1 MPLTRLK
8 TSTLQD
14 GGITTA
20 KLADNAV
27 TIGKTNDL
35 FVNTE
40 ISGTEAARM
49 PVGTTAQRA
58 SAQGGD
64 IRFNS
69 TLNLMEYYTGSAWKV
84 VDSPPT
90 VSSVSPT
97 NFDAVNDTIT
107 VTGTSFAAGSSVTCV
122 GTNNALF
129 PCTTTFVSGTSL
141 TFVPSGALVA
151 NAGANDKYS
160 IRVTTASGLVSADLS
175 QALDFAPTPAFTSA
189 AGSLGIIHD
198 IDRGVSEFTVAATSA
213 DTNDTLA
220 FTVTAGS
227 LPSNMSMSTSGVISG
242 TPTQLS
248 AGGSTTS
255 TFTVTCTATGE
266 STTKTNTRQFTITVK
281 GLIEEVFKYSSNA
294 MQNWTAPADLTQATV
309 EMWAGGGGAYNN
321 SGGGTGTGGAGGYAL
336 STINIL
342 ATERGQAWKLVVP
355 KGGGLWAGGYGG
367 GGTGANGAGGGGG
380 ATFLLS
386 PLINLSADPFT
397 ATNYGGSPTSEPT
410 SEFVGKTMGTDVVMI
425 AGGGGGSFWYVNS
438 NRHAGMG
445 GGLTGG
451 AGGSGVN
458 AGSQTA
464 GGAGSGFS
472 GAVSGSKFKG
482 GYMNGTA
489 GSGGSGGA
497 GGGFYGGGVKQN
509 ANDNNSGG
517 GGSSFIGFANGSTS
531 TVLSANASNG
541 TYTDSTT
548 RTNGTRTYK
557 NSATRRSAE
566 TGRTPYG
573 TSSTYYDATPRSA
586 DGNIDIAYGAVQH
599 GSDHGGNGMISIRY

>member
-1 MPLTRLK
+1 MPLTRFK
-8 TSTLQD
+8 ISAMQD
-14 GGITTA
+14 GSITTV

-27 TIGKTNDL
+27 TIGKTNNL

-49 PVGTTAQRA
+49 PQGTTAQRA

-84 VDSPPT
+84 VDTPPT
-90 VSSVSPT
+90 VSAAAPT
-97 NFDAVNDTIT
+97 NFDAINDTIT
-107 VTGTSFAAGSSVTCV
+107 VTGTSFSAGVSVTCV
-122 GTNNALF
+122 GTNGALF
-129 PCTTTFVSGTSL
+129 PCTTTFVSATSL
-141 TFVPSGALVA
+141 TFVPSSALVA

-198 IDRGVSEFTVAATSA
+198 IDRGTKTFTTAATSA
-213 DTNDTLA
+213 DSDDTLSFA
-220 FTVTAGS
+220 VTSGS

-281 GLIEEVFKYSSNA
+281 GLIEEVFKYSSAA
-294 MQNWTAPADLTQATV
+294 MQDWTAPADLTQATV

-355 KGGGLWAGGYGG
+355 KGGGLWDGGYGG

-397 ATNYGGSPTSEPT
+397 SVSYSGSQTSEPT

-425 AGGGGGSFWYVNS
+425 AGGGGGSYWYVNS
-438 NRHAGMG
+438 NRHAGIG

-531 TVLSANASNG
+531 TVLSANGSYG

-586 DGNIDIAYGAVQH
+586 TGNMDIAYGAVQH
-599 GSDHGGNGMISIRY
+599 GEDHGGNGMISIRY